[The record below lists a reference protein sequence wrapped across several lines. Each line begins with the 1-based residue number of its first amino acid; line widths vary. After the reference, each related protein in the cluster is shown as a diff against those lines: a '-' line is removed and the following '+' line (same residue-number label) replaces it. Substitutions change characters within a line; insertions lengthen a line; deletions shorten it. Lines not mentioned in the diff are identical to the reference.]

1 MIDEANVKYDSV
13 SEDPRNFSA
22 VFERA
27 MSLASDVRT
36 ASVTVDQAE
45 AEAKALHVG
54 TQVLRFDL
62 HRRVFEHKLTT
73 RSLPSAGEPSEA
85 ARLAG

>member
-1 MIDEANVKYDSV
+1 MGEVKVSYDSV

-27 MSLASDVRT
+27 MSLASDVRG

-62 HRRVFEHKLTT
+62 HRRVFEHKLTS
-73 RSLPSAGEPSEA
+73 RSLPRASEGSDA
-85 ARLAG
+85 AKLTG

>member
-1 MIDEANVKYDSV
+1 MSEVKVSYDSV

-27 MSLASDVRT
+27 MSLASDVRA

-62 HRRVFEHKLTT
+62 HRRVFEHKLTS
-73 RSLPSAGEPSEA
+73 RSLPTASEGSDA
-85 ARLAG
+85 AQLTG